1 MRILIGLICLA
12 LASSPALAGKPEWA
26 GNDKKAEK
34 HQQKESKKAKSE
46 KGKDKAEHKRYFSAH
61 EHDVI
66 REYYADHSEKGHKG
80 GKVKDLPP
88 GLQKKLD
95 RGGDL
100 PPGWQRKL
108 ERGDVVDREVRAASH
123 PIPEQLA
130 ERLPYDAATEEIIR
144 VQDKVI
150 RMSKG
155 EGTIID
161 VIDIADVLVGRGIRS
176 E

>member
-1 MRILIGLICLA
+1 M
-12 LASSPALAGKPEWA
+12 
-26 GNDKKAEK
+26 
-34 HQQKESKKAKSE
+34 
-46 KGKDKAEHKRYFSAH
+46 
-61 EHDVI
+61 
-66 REYYADHSEKGHKG
+66 
-80 GKVKDLPP
+80 
-88 GLQKKLD
+88 
-95 RGGDL
+95 
-100 PPGWQRKL
+100 
-108 ERGDVVDREVRAASH
+108 VDREVRAASH